1 MVGSQIIVIMIT
13 SFSITSF
20 SVLGLKFRKSWD
32 FGVVSVIVSI
42 WIDFWQFR
50 LFLTKPLFEVLHSRN
65 LSLHY
70 SETNYSKVDVAITF
84 FYYSSTFLETSAKM
98 KINVSEIF
106 HDLVRQVNQRQPDN
120 VRTKGKKKG
129 GCTIL

>member
-32 FGVVSVIVSI
+32 FGVLSGIVSI

-120 VRTKGKKKG
+120 VRAKGKKKG

>member
-32 FGVVSVIVSI
+32 FGVVSGIVSI

-120 VRTKGKKKG
+120 VRAKGKKKG